1 MYVVQYEG
9 ELLRGF
15 KVSCYPIKKVFPH
28 FFPCSHIIRW
38 LYKLQVTTLCHLIAK
53 YQHCNK
59 PGLSTTDIYSP
70 RVRHESTVS
79 HDGCMQ
85 VGIICDCKL
94 NLVCMAYIGINVFI
108 FVYFGLKEKH
118 FAVIPDRLGSF
129 QICSMNCACRKK
141 ALYQD
146 FSFSL
151 VSKARLCNFW

>member
-1 MYVVQYEG
+1 MSYSTKVNYCGASQSPVIQ
-9 ELLRGF
+9 LRKF
-15 KVSCYPIKKVFPH
+15 FPH
-28 FFPCSHIIRW
+28 FLPCSHIIRW
-38 LYKLQVTTLCHLIAK
+38 LYKLQVTTLCHRIAE

-59 PGLSTTDIYSP
+59 ACLSTAGIDSL

-118 FAVIPDRLGSF
+118 FAVIPDRPGSF
-129 QICSMNCACRKK
+129 QICSMNCACRKR
-141 ALYQD
+141 LYT
-146 FSFSL
+146 
-151 VSKARLCNFW
+151 RNFLFH